1 MRPRSCDC
9 DVICFCC
16 PFQIRHNKSTDFC
29 LGMAQSSMT
38 LEVPFHI
45 APTFVSSG
53 QCEVTWCIQFE
64 FVVTN
69 DRIFNKVFNS
79 EVNILI
85 IKSCFAQS
93 INFPQILHMVNCY
106 LTLKFLYFLDQ
117 CQTEKSFFCILSE
130 QEYFRQKKPPR

>member
-1 MRPRSCDC
+1 
-9 DVICFCC
+9 
-16 PFQIRHNKSTDFC
+16 
-29 LGMAQSSMT
+29 MAQSSMT

-79 EVNILI
+79 EDHVIA
-85 IKSCFAQS
+85 KSVD
-93 INFPQILHMVNCY
+93 FPQIL
-106 LTLKFLYFLDQ
+106 Q
-117 CQTEKSFFCILSE
+117 
-130 QEYFRQKKPPR
+130 